1 MGLHRRGPALGRE
14 VHVLMSCSA
23 AEDCDESMSKASA
36 ADAPQGMPVDQ
47 LHEAGGWR
55 VALLVKEPRL
65 DGGAKD
71 ETAHGDN
78 AYHRA
83 AAKEADRGRLG
94 CVAQRPQGDKR
105 PDEEVTMGHADLQA
119 ALPRLQ
125 AFTVEGHG
133 VHILLG
139 KEAARHGRLHLVTRE
154 RLRAPPLD
162 GGASIPESCR
172 AGHQQGDLALRAH
185 LAPLGLPPRVVLAR
199 PELLRLRHVDAHVP
213 EVEPSHL
220 RGLARPVGLGV
231 HLQGVEIGVFGW
243 IIPLL
248 LWHGRQELVQR
259 LLLHDC
265 SWDALEVR
273 HGLGLGLL
281 RDLNVPTLRLPC
293 GAGSAAPCTRHT
305 AHQRCQSTVA
315 HAEGKQPL
323 CTKRRS
329 RRSDGLESDA
339 TMGFL
344 HSLRM
349 VEAGAARLWNPRSH
363 ESR

>member
-1 MGLHRRGPALGRE
+1 MG
-14 VHVLMSCSA
+14 
-23 AEDCDESMSKASA
+23 
-36 ADAPQGMPVDQ
+36 
-47 LHEAGGWR
+47 
-55 VALLVKEPRL
+55 
-65 DGGAKD
+65 
-71 ETAHGDN
+71 
-78 AYHRA
+78 
-83 AAKEADRGRLG
+83 
-94 CVAQRPQGDKR
+94 
-105 PDEEVTMGHADLQA
+105 
-119 ALPRLQ
+119 
-125 AFTVEGHG
+125 
-133 VHILLG
+133 
-139 KEAARHGRLHLVTRE
+139 HGRLHLIACKIF
-154 RLRAPPLD
+154 LAPPLD
-162 GGASIPESCR
+162 GGTRVPEAR
-172 AGHQQGDLALRAH
+172 GAGDKQWDLALRTH
-185 LAPLGLPPRVVLAR
+185 LAPLGLIPCVVLSR
-199 PELLRLRHVDAHVP
+199 PELLRLWHVDAHVP
-213 EVEPSHL
+213 KVEPAHL
-220 RGLARPVGLGV
+220 GGLAWTVGLGV